1 MTDADSNIVRL
12 QGQVASYL
20 VDLSVPPFQAGG
32 QGQLFHARTDDVGDL
47 VVKLYHRGRDVPAVR
62 DGITAL
68 AHHPAPGPAFLWPL
82 DLVEYD
88 GRFGYVMPLAPP
100 TFAPLHGV
108 LTNEVSLTFRMA
120 LTGAL
125 HIVEGFRQ
133 IHSGGLYYCDISSGN
148 VLIDPDTG
156 RVLIC
161 DNDNVGT
168 SQRPATIQGT
178 PGFMAPEVGR
188 RDVPPS
194 AGSDKFSLG
203 VLLFLLLIG
212 EHPLEGRRDADCAI
226 KTQRDL
232 DEMYCISPVFVFD
245 PTDDSNRPVAG
256 WQDNALVRWPMFPE
270 QLRLVFEQLF
280 TSGLNQPGRRPS
292 FVEWNLALL
301 AARDLLTR
309 CANPECQAEGF
320 ALPSGLDP
328 DDSRCWA
335 CGHPTGGF
343 GRLTITAPSGRS
355 FGIVLGEGAA
365 IHDFHLTGR
374 VDRAVL
380 ASPMIGAVV
389 ENPAAPGVWGIRNL
403 TAQSWRSTFP
413 SGEVI
418 ETAPGRAVALRD
430 GVRISFTETA
440 SGTIE
445 FPPDAV

>member
-1 MTDADSNIVRL
+1 MSADGTELTRI

-20 VDLSVPPFQAGG
+20 VDFSVPPFQAGG
-32 QGQLFHARTDDVGDL
+32 QGQLFHARTDTLDEI

-68 AHHPAPGPAFLWPL
+68 AHYPAPGPAFLWPL

-88 GRFGYVMPLAPP
+88 GRFGYVMPLAPAS
-100 TFAPLHGV
+100 FAPLHGV
-108 LTNEVSLTFRMA
+108 LTNEVSLSFRTA
-120 LTGAL
+120 LTGAM

-133 IHSGGLYYCDISSGN
+133 IHATGLYYCDISSGN
-148 VLIDPDTG
+148 VLIDPDGG

-161 DNDNVGT
+161 DNDNVGS

-188 RDVPPS
+188 RQVPPS
-194 AGSDKFSLG
+194 AESDKFSLG

-232 DEMYCISPVFVFD
+232 DEMYCVDPVFIFD
-245 PTDDSNRPVAG
+245 PTNDSNRPVAG

-270 QLRLVFEQLF
+270 RLRLVFEQLF

-301 AARDLLTR
+301 AARDLLAR
-309 CANPECQAEGF
+309 CANPECEAESF
-320 ALPSGLDP
+320 APEGGDP
-328 DDSRCWA
+328 GDADCWA
-335 CGHPTGGF
+335 CGQKSGGF
-343 GRLTITAPSGRS
+343 GRLAITTASGRE
-355 FGIVLGEGAA
+355 FDIVLGEGAA
-365 IHDFHLTGR
+365 IFDVHLTGR

-380 ASPMIGAVV
+380 DSPMIGAVV

-403 TAQSWRSTFP
+403 TDRTWHSTFP
-413 SGEVI
+413 SGEAI
-418 ETAPGRAVALRD
+418 DTAPGRAVALRD
-430 GVRISFTETA
+430 GVEIRFTDTTV
-440 SGTIE
+440 GRIE
-445 FPPDAV
+445 FPPAA